1 MLKSYWDTSGKPPVF
16 VVTEDG
22 KEIYRGPFSEGYELF
37 SNKKTKCPLC
47 SEPRSEFDK
56 ATHYDVDGNPA
67 VIESC
72 RWCGSTFMSASLDSI
87 SPSPKKS

>member
-1 MLKSYWDTSGKPPVF
+1 MLNSYWDHSGKPSVF

-56 ATHYDVDGNPA
+56 ATHYDVDGNPV

-87 SPSPKKS
+87 SLSLKKS

>member
-1 MLKSYWDTSGKPPVF
+1 MLNSYWDHSGKPSVF

-72 RWCGSTFMSASLDSI
+72 RWCGSTFMSESLDSI
-87 SPSPKKS
+87 SLSPKKS